1 MSHRTGDIVLILAI
15 PLDLRQFED
24 INLYRET
31 HMRHWEALTISSH
44 DFHHSHG
51 LEDNS
56 QWIGISIQFC
66 YREGVQCPGYNPII
80 SSLQYPR

>member
-1 MSHRTGDIVLILAI
+1 
-15 PLDLRQFED
+15 
-24 INLYRET
+24 
-31 HMRHWEALTISSH
+31 MRHWEALTISSH

-51 LEDNS
+51 LEDSS